1 MFRVIFLV
9 SVGIVAI
16 SFASI
21 FIKFCNDVPS
31 IMIATYRLT
40 ISSVIILTIAKIKG
54 IRFSHFTK
62 KQLALAIMGGL
73 FLSLHFSFWISS
85 LKFTSVASSVVLVTT
100 NPVIIGIFSYFFLR
114 EKQPREVVLGII
126 LSFSGSFIL
135 AIGDSGIQGLT
146 IKNSSYLIGDLL
158 AFLGAVMASGYLMI
172 GSILRKDIDI
182 LSYTSLVYTF
192 SALILLM
199 ASIYLRIPFTG
210 YNPTSYM
217 YLLLLA
223 IIPQLIG
230 HTALNWALK
239 HLRTNMVAIT
249 ILGEPIGASFLAYL
263 LFGET
268 IKPIQ
273 SVGIILIFLAIFISS
288 KKGKRPSLSKSQ
300 I

>member
-1 MFRVIFLV
+1 LFRVFFLV

-40 ISSVIILTIAKIKG
+40 ISSAILLTIAKIKG
-54 IRFSHFTK
+54 IRFSNFTK
-62 KQLALAIMGGL
+62 KQLALAMMGGL

-100 NPVIIGIFSYFFLR
+100 NPVFIGIFSYFFLR
-114 EKQPREVVLGII
+114 EKQPRELVFGII
-126 LSFSGSFIL
+126 LSFLGSFIL

-158 AFLGAVMASGYLMI
+158 AVSGAVMASGYLII
-172 GSILRKDIDI
+172 GSMLRKDIDI
-182 LSYTSLVYTF
+182 LPYTSLVYTF
-192 SALILLM
+192 SALLLLIT
-199 ASIYLRIPFTG
+199 SVCLRIPFAG
-210 YNPTSYM
+210 YSPTSYM

-230 HTALNWALK
+230 HTAFNWALK

-249 ILGEPIGASFLAYL
+249 ILGEPIGASILAYL
-263 LFGET
+263 IFRES

-273 SVGIILIFLAIFISS
+273 SVGITLIFFAIFISS
-288 KKGKRPSLSKSQ
+288 KKGKRPSLSKS
-300 I
+300 